1 MPSPGPI
8 AGSGSFHG
16 EISGVSN
23 VLLLASPLH
32 PADIG
37 ACLDLL
43 TITEPQNEHVWS
55 LGITLSP
62 NDRVENWE
70 EFVGQAPA
78 AFKIISVGEQPQER
92 AKEVAA
98 DYGFNPEPNFVTVPS
113 GGALMSIGV
122 ELTDVLDDWAK
133 TDKETVICFH
143 SVSALLQYR
152 VEEQAFQFLDEFT
165 SQVEQAGG
173 LAHYH
178 MDPRVHGDSTV
189 SQAKQ
194 LVDAVVE
201 PEGDDEYRLVMG

>member
-1 MPSPGPI
+1 MSPPGPT
-8 AGSGSFHG
+8 AGSGSFRG
-16 EISGVSN
+16 EIPGVSN

-32 PADIG
+32 RADLE

-43 TITEPQNEHVWS
+43 TITEPDNEHVWS

-70 EFVGQAPA
+70 EFVGRSPA

-98 DYGFNPEPNFVTVPS
+98 DYGFDPEPNFVTVPS
-113 GGALMSIGV
+113 GGALMSIGI
-122 ELTDVLDDWAK
+122 ELTDVLDDWAEA
-133 TDKETVICFH
+133 DAETVICFH

-152 VEEQAFQFLDEFT
+152 SEERAFQFLDEFT
-165 SQVEQAGG
+165 SQVEQAGA

-178 MDPRVHGDSTV
+178 MDPRVHGDATISE
-189 SQAKQ
+189 AKQ

-201 PEGDDEYRLVMG
+201 PEGDDEYRLVKG